1 MRVEIK
7 AVNRSGQLETFFSEQ
22 SDVDE
27 AVLRAEGRGYQ
38 VLHARERRVGS
49 IAFGRARGAFPLLP
63 FSRELLS
70 LLEAGLSLTE
80 SLDALFEKEPRSAVR
95 ATLRKLVEDLR
106 EGRSLSQALE
116 RQPEAFPGLYVAT
129 IRASE
134 QTGDLPEA
142 LGRFVSYQSQAD
154 QLKRTVVS
162 ASIYPLLLIGV
173 GGLVALFL
181 LVYLVPKFSVI
192 YGDMGREL
200 PWGSQ
205 LLLAWGSFIAGHQA
219 LVGIGLLLAVVA
231 AGVALSSPGG
241 RGMLARPLWRVR
253 AVRDRLQVYYLGRF
267 YRTVGMLL
275 KSGIPA
281 LTALE
286 MARGML
292 PALLES
298 GVALARA
305 RVRDGEPLS
314 TALSEAGLTT
324 PIASRMLR
332 VGERTG
338 QMAEMFERT
347 GRIYEDEV
355 TRWLDWFIRLLEP
368 LLMVFI
374 GVIIGTVVLLMYMPI
389 FELAGT
395 IQ

>member
-7 AVNRSGQLETFFSEQ
+7 AVNRAGQLETFSADH
-22 SDVDE
+22 SDVGE
-27 AVLRAEGRGYQ
+27 AVQRAEGRGYR
-38 VLHARERRVGS
+38 VLTARPRRSHRIDFSG
-49 IAFGRARGAFPLLP
+49 GRTIFPLLP

-80 SLDALFEKEPRSAVR
+80 SLDALVEKEPRAGVR
-95 ATLRKLVEDLR
+95 ETLSTLVHDLR
-106 EGRSLSQALE
+106 EGRSLSQALD
-116 RQPEAFPGLYVAT
+116 RQSDAFPALYVAT

-142 LGRFVSYQSQAD
+142 LGRFVSYQAQAD
-154 QLKRTVVS
+154 LLRRTVVS
-162 ASIYPLLLIGV
+162 ASIYPVLLIGV
-173 GGLVALFL
+173 GGMVALFL
-181 LVYLVPKFSVI
+181 LVYLVPRFSDI
-192 YGDMGREL
+192 YGDMGQDL
-200 PWGSQ
+200 PWASQ
-205 LLLAWGSFIAGHQA
+205 MLLAWGSFISGHQA
-219 LVGIGLLLAVVA
+219 MVGLGLAVIA
-231 AGVALSSPGG
+231 IGSGFALSSRAARSALG
-241 RGMLARPLWRVR
+241 RPLWRIR

-292 PALLES
+292 PSLLAA
-298 GVALARA
+298 GVAVARA
-305 RVRDGEPLS
+305 RVREGEPMS
-314 TALSEAGLTT
+314 MALTEAGLTT

-338 QMAEMFERT
+338 QMADMFERT

-355 TRWLDWFIRLLEP
+355 TRWLDWFIKLLEP

-374 GVIIGTVVLLMYMPI
+374 GAIIGAVVLLMYMPI

-395 IQ
+395 LQ

>member
-1 MRVEIK
+1 
-7 AVNRSGQLETFFSEQ
+7 
-22 SDVDE
+22 
-27 AVLRAEGRGYQ
+27 VLG
-38 VLHARERRVGS
+38 AREQRTGLVPR
-49 IAFGRARGAFPLLP
+49 AGRAAFPLLA

-70 LLEAGLSLTE
+70 LLQAGLTLTE
-80 SLDALFEKEPRSAVR
+80 SLDALLEKEPRASVR
-95 ATLRKLVEDLR
+95 DTLSRLVEDLR

-116 RQPEAFPGLYVAT
+116 RQPAAFPALYAAT

-134 QTGDLPEA
+134 KTGDLPES
-142 LGRFVSYQSQAD
+142 LERFVSYQSQAD
-154 QLKRTVVS
+154 QLKRTVIS
-162 ASIYPLLLIGV
+162 ASIYPLLLVGV

-181 LVYLVPKFSVI
+181 LVYLVPRFSVI
-192 YGDMGREL
+192 YGDMGGEL
-200 PWGSQ
+200 PWASR
-205 LLLAWGSFIAGHQA
+205 LLLGWGSLIAGNQLTA
-219 LVGIGLLLAVVA
+219 GAVLAASIAAVVA
-231 AGVALSSPGG
+231 ALSS
-241 RGMLARPLWRVR
+241 RRSRSLLARPLWRIR

-292 PALLES
+292 PALLEP
-298 GVALARA
+298 GVGFARS
-305 RVRDGEPLS
+305 RVRDGES
-314 TALSEAGLTT
+314 MSAALGAAGLTT
-324 PIASRMLR
+324 PIAARMLR

-338 QMAEMFERT
+338 QMGEMFERT
-347 GRIYEDEV
+347 GRLCEEEV
-355 TRWLDWFIRLLEP
+355 ARWLDWFIRLLEP

-374 GVIIGTVVLLMYMPI
+374 GAIIGIVVLLMYMPI

>member
-1 MRVEIK
+1 MRVEIR
-7 AVNRSGQLETFFSEQ
+7 AVNRAGQLETFWSEHR
-22 SDVDE
+22 DLDE
-27 AVLRAEGRGYQ
+27 AVLRAEGSGYR
-38 VLHARERRVGS
+38 VLGAREQRTGLVPR
-49 IAFGRARGAFPLLP
+49 AGRAAFPLLA

-70 LLEAGLSLTE
+70 LLQAGLTLTE
-80 SLDALFEKEPRSAVR
+80 SLDALLEKEPRASVR
-95 ATLRKLVEDLR
+95 DTLSRLVEDLR

-116 RQPEAFPGLYVAT
+116 RQPAAFPALYVAT

-134 QTGDLPEA
+134 KTGDLPES
-142 LGRFVSYQSQAD
+142 LERFVSYQSQAD
-154 QLKRTVVS
+154 QLKRTVIS
-162 ASIYPLLLIGV
+162 ASIYPLLLVGV

-181 LVYLVPKFSVI
+181 LVYLVPRFSVI
-192 YGDMGREL
+192 YGDMGGEL
-200 PWGSQ
+200 PWASR
-205 LLLAWGSFIAGHQA
+205 LLLGWGSLIAGNQLTA
-219 LVGIGLLLAVVA
+219 GAVLAASIAAVVA
-231 AGVALSSPGG
+231 ALSS
-241 RGMLARPLWRVR
+241 RRSRSLLARPLWRIR

-292 PALLES
+292 PALLEP
-298 GVALARA
+298 GVGFARS
-305 RVRDGEPLS
+305 RVRDGES
-314 TALSEAGLTT
+314 MSAALGAAGLTT
-324 PIASRMLR
+324 PIAARMLR

-338 QMAEMFERT
+338 QMGEMFERT
-347 GRIYEDEV
+347 GRLCEEEV
-355 TRWLDWFIRLLEP
+355 ARWLDWFIRLLEP

-374 GVIIGTVVLLMYMPI
+374 GAIIGVVVLLMYMPI

>member
-1 MRVEIK
+1 MQVEIK
-7 AVNRSGQLETFFSEQ
+7 AVSRAGQFETFSAEH
-22 SDVDE
+22 SDVGT
-27 AVLRAEGRGYQ
+27 AVLQAEARGYR
-38 VLHARERRVGS
+38 VLDARERR
-49 IAFGRARGAFPLLP
+49 AGRLALGMARGSFPLLP

-80 SLDALFEKEPRSAVR
+80 SLDALVEKEPRAPVR
-95 ATLRKLVEDLR
+95 AVLTRLVHDLR
-106 EGRSLSQALE
+106 EGRSLSQALD
-116 RQPEAFPGLYVAT
+116 RQPDAFPALYVAT

-142 LGRFVSYQSQAD
+142 LGRFVSYQAQAD
-154 QLKRTVVS
+154 LLKRTVVS

-173 GGLVALFL
+173 GTLVALFL
-181 LVYLVPKFSVI
+181 LVYLVPRFSTI
-192 YGDMGREL
+192 YGDMGKDL
-200 PWGSQ
+200 PWASRV
-205 LLLAWGSFIAGHQA
+205 LLGWGAFIDGRQ
-219 LVGIGLLLAVVA
+219 GLVA
-231 AGVALSSPGG
+231 AGVVAAAVLAWLGLSSTAV
-241 RGMLARPLWRVR
+241 RGALARPLWRIGPI
-253 AVRDRLQVYYLGRF
+253 RDRVQVYFLGRF

-275 KSGIPA
+275 RSGIPA

-292 PALLES
+292 PSALAD
-298 GVALARA
+298 GVDLARA
-305 RVRDGEPLS
+305 QVRDGEPLS
-314 TALSEAGLTT
+314 TALADNGLTT
-324 PIASRMLR
+324 PIAARMLR

-355 TRWLDWFIRLLEP
+355 TRWLDWFIKLLEP

-374 GVIIGTVVLLMYMPI
+374 GAIIGLVVLLMYMPI